1 MSECRYNIPKQ
12 YRVDKGMPLEALY
25 PRMKD
30 RKCREI
36 FETEIVSMEWCYHIT
51 DGESTPDMASLLR
64 KKGISVFEV
73 ITRQKISP
81 ELMTEVFADLIRKR
95 FVIVYLCEQEI
106 AMATFVP
113 GENEEEGKICATDF
127 YSYDM
132 SHMIEILDF
141 EQDANKSV
149 EEIHNRI
156 MSEIRQQKKEIMIE
170 KAFAGM
176 HKSVQQE
183 PDLEYEFSEENL
195 EKIREDAN
203 FVQEQLRVD
212 VKA

>member
-1 MSECRYNIPKQ
+1 MSVWNGVIILQRGRAHPGYGI
-12 YRVDKGMPLEALY
+12 AASA
-25 PRMKD
+25 
-30 RKCREI
+30 RKE
-36 FETEIVSMEWCYHIT
+36 F
-51 DGESTPDMASLLR
+51 P
-64 KKGISVFEV
+64 VFEV

-141 EQDANKSV
+141 EQVANKSV

-183 PDLEYEFSEENL
+183 PDLNMNSA
-195 EKIREDAN
+195 KRIWR
-203 FVQEQLRVD
+203 
-212 VKA
+212 K

>member
-30 RKCREI
+30 SKCREI
-36 FETEIVSMEWCYHIT
+36 FETEIVSMEW
-51 DGESTPDMASLLR
+51 LLR

>member
-1 MSECRYNIPKQ
+1 MNQKKEQWSSVLYMLVTLSIPTIIEEVLATLIQ
-12 YRVDKGMPLEALY
+12 YVDTAMVGQLGEQA
-25 PRMKD
+25 
-30 RKCREI
+30 
-36 FETEIVSMEWCYHIT
+36 TASVSV
-51 DGESTPDMASLLR
+51 STTLLLR
-64 KKGISVFEV
+64 KNGISVFEV

-156 MSEIRQQKKEIMIE
+156 MSVIRQQKKEIMIE

>member
-1 MSECRYNIPKQ
+1 MQRDLRDRDCQ
-12 YRVDKGMPLEALY
+12 YGMVLSY
-25 PRMKD
+25 YRG
-30 RKCREI
+30 
-36 FETEIVSMEWCYHIT
+36 
-51 DGESTPDMASLLR
+51 GERTGYGIAASQ
-64 KKGISVFEV
+64 E
-73 ITRQKISP
+73 
-81 ELMTEVFADLIRKR
+81 RKR

-183 PDLEYEFSEENL
+183 PDLEYEFNEENL

>member
-1 MSECRYNIPKQ
+1 
-12 YRVDKGMPLEALY
+12 
-25 PRMKD
+25 
-30 RKCREI
+30 
-36 FETEIVSMEWCYHIT
+36 
-51 DGESTPDMASLLR
+51 
-64 KKGISVFEV
+64 
-73 ITRQKISP
+73 
-81 ELMTEVFADLIRKR
+81 
-95 FVIVYLCEQEI
+95 
-106 AMATFVP
+106 MATFVP

-156 MSEIRQQKKEIMIE
+156 MSVIRQQKKEIMIE